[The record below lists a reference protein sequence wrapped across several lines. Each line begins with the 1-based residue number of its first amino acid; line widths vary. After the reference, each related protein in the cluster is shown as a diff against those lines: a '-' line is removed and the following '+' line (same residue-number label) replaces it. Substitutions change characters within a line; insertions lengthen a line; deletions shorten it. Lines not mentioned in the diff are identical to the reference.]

1 MQAFY
6 FHLCAGDYRILDEE
20 GEWLPDARAA
30 RDHAIQVVRE
40 LMRARESR
48 TRHYRLDVCDE
59 DGGLVAELP
68 FATVDP
74 TLNHLQTDLK
84 RLVERL
90 SETRREFYE
99 TLVDTDHLRLEL
111 RAMRFRARG
120 KPYLITRKGERV

>member
-6 FHLCAGDYRILDEE
+6 FHLRAGDHRILDEE
-20 GEWLPDARAA
+20 GEELPDARAA

-48 TRHYRLDVCDE
+48 TRHYRLDVCDQ
-59 DGGLVAELP
+59 DGGLVAEVP

-90 SETRREFYE
+90 TDTRREFYE
-99 TLVDTDHLRLEL
+99 TLVDTDRLRLEL
-111 RAMRFRARG
+111 RAMRFRLRG
-120 KPYLITRKGERV
+120 KPYVVARKGQRV